1 MKYQFFCSP
10 VFSRTVFAAAVAVA
24 CSNASALTTLPE
36 FTWNPA
42 GAGLAGT
49 SFTADN
55 IIVSDFATVTFTAG
69 STFHEEGYLGVSSF
83 QFGGKDI
90 AAGGLNSTY
99 SLYFHFTGDGVV
111 NGPFT
116 ALNYQLFGTNSVP
129 TFGPGGAISGAVAP
143 VQLASGSLIS
153 GGTGTINGLPGAGA
167 TVTFN
172 AASSPFYVTP
182 PSASFYN
189 MALTSFI
196 NAEGTVTPDRQRLH
210 DRQRRRLAALRAAD
224 PGARDV
230 CPDDGRDLGP
240 WASWLGGESQVDAFS
255 MIPGSP
261 SLTLPLG
268 WQNEEDS

>member
-1 MKYQFFCSP
+1 MKIQFLQQP
-10 VFSRTVFAAAVAVA
+10 AVKRTLLAVALAVA
-24 CSNASALTTLPE
+24 YGNASALTLSE

-55 IIVSDFATVTFTAG
+55 IIVSDFATVTFAAG
-69 STFHEEGYLGVSSF
+69 STFHEEGFLGVSSF
-83 QFGGKDI
+83 QFAGKDI

-116 ALNYQLFGTNSVP
+116 TLNYQLFGTNSVP

-143 VQLASGSLIS
+143 VQLASGSLVS

-172 AASSPFYVTP
+172 AASTPFYVTP
-182 PSASFYN
+182 PSADFYDL
-189 MALTSFI
+189 ALTSFI
-196 NAEGTVTPDRQRLH
+196 NAEGTVTPTANGFMIASGGGSVHFAPIPEPETYALMVAGLGVLGFMAW
-210 DRQRRRLAALRAAD
+210 RRK
-224 PGARDV
+224 PG
-230 CPDDGRDLGP
+230 
-240 WASWLGGESQVDAFS
+240 
-255 MIPGSP
+255 
-261 SLTLPLG
+261 
-268 WQNEEDS
+268 